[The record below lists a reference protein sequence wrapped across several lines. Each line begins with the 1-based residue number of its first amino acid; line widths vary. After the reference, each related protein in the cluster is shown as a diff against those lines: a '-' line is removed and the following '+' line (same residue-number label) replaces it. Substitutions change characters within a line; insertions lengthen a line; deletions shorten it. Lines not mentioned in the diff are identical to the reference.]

1 MQLTLSNAPPAVL
14 VLGLYTAALP
24 IALLPVLMLVWQSYA
39 AQLTFILLSYCSSVL
54 TFIGAVRWAFIIA
67 RSEIKENQMSPT
79 LTNLGMAVAPSIVGW
94 VGLLLQGS
102 TGLFLLVG
110 GFALGLMQD
119 IPSNLHPPYYRTKNV
134 ILEVLSIFSLLVCHF
149 IGQ

>member
-1 MQLTLSNAPPAVL
+1 
-14 VLGLYTAALP
+14 
-24 IALLPVLMLVWQSYA
+24 
-39 AQLTFILLSYCSSVL
+39 
-54 TFIGAVRWAFIIA
+54 
-67 RSEIKENQMSPT
+67 MSPT